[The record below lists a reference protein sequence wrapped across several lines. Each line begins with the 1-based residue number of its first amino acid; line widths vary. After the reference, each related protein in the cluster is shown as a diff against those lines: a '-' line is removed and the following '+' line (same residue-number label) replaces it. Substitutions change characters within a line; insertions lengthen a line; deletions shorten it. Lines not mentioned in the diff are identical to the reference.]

1 MSGPPPLP
9 KKKGD
14 ERRRDPR
21 QKLGVRARITSPKSI
36 SGHIGDISRTGL
48 LLVVERPPLIPVGK
62 EVHLQFQLPG
72 QSKPIRAR
80 AEVMRHQGRTAM
92 GLRFVMLPL
101 DEVQAIEAYI
111 EKTK

>member
-9 KKKGD
+9 KRGE
-14 ERRRDPR
+14 ERRQHPR
-21 QKLGVRARITSPKSI
+21 QKVGLRARITSPKSM
-36 SGHIGDISRTGL
+36 SGHIADISRAGL
-48 LLVVERPPLIPVGK
+48 LFSVERGPLVPVGK

-72 QSKPIRAR
+72 QSRPIRAR
-80 AEVMRHQGRTAM
+80 AEVMRHHDRTSM

-111 EKTK
+111 QKAG